1 MTNMITH
8 DRRLLLGSGAL
19 ALAWATG
26 CADPCIDDG
35 LGQQGDDGTNCPSLV
50 SDDATDGQDPSS
62 DSADETAEPP
72 DCGNG
77 FQDGDET
84 DVDCGGSCTEDCG
97 NGQGCEGDDDCQ
109 SNDCGAGMTC
119 EDPTSCEDGIVNG
132 DETDVDCGGGSCPPC
147 DDGEICEVASD
158 CSSQVCDDGMTCVS
172 PTCTDGVIN
181 GDETDVDCGGDSCPP
196 CENGEMCNE
205 GPDCESG
212 NCDGGTCTGPS
223 CRDGKLNGAETDVDC
238 GGGECPPCDD
248 GEDCLVNEDCDSQV
262 CDPKL
267 DVCLTPSC
275 TDGVQNGDETD
286 IDCGGA
292 CGATCDPGEGC
303 IDGMDCLSFGCDGGT
318 CNDFLTVSAAPSCSN
333 FAGAPVGLTAT
344 AMGGSGVYTYAWT
357 PDDGTLTAPDQAMT
371 DASPAS
377 FQSYMVT
384 VDDGFSSAQDSVVVV
399 NSQPFDLQN
408 NCTIISGDYGVS
420 SSGNPATI
428 TYDMGGTRGCETG
441 NNEFGLTLCETVVFE
456 NTRLRGVLEVEST
469 GEVPPDNDWLGLV
482 WGAQDNSHFY
492 SMIWKQSGQPGAG
505 FNPPLPCDTV
515 GGILVRRIEG
525 PDFASLTGADFFC
538 VEPSANS
545 TLLLD
550 PTATT
555 TAGWVLDQTYTVTI
569 DFTDT
574 GSTVTIVRDSDGVEL
589 ANFLVADTTY
599 TSGYFGSTTASQ
611 QGACVGPLFA
621 ECL

>member
-1 MTNMITH
+1 MTTH
-8 DRRLLLGSGAL
+8 DRRRILGCGAL
-19 ALAWATG
+19 ALAWTTG

-35 LGQQGDDGTNCPSLV
+35 LGQQGDDGTNCPSLD
-50 SDDATDGQDPSS
+50 SDDATNGSDPSE

-109 SNDCGAGMTC
+109 SNECGAGMTC

-132 DETDVDCGGGSCPPC
+132 DETDVDCGGGTCPPC
-147 DDGEICEVASD
+147 DDGEICEVGSD
-158 CSSQVCDDGMTCVS
+158 CVSQVCDDGMTCVS

-181 GDETDVDCGGDSCPP
+181 GDETDVDCGGGTCPP

-223 CRDGKLNGAETDVDC
+223 CRDGEQNGAETDVDC

-248 GEDCLVNEDCDSQV
+248 GESCEINEDCNSQV
-262 CDPKL
+262 CDPKI
-267 DVCLTPSC
+267 DVCLGRSC
-275 TDGVQNGDETD
+275 TDGVTNGDETD
-286 IDCGGA
+286 LDCGGA

-303 IDGMDCLSFGCDGGT
+303 EDGDDCLSHGCDQGGGT
-318 CNDFLTVSAAPSCSN
+318 ACNDFLAVEAEPSCSN
-333 FAGAPVGLTAT
+333 YAGVPVPLVATAT
-344 AMGGSGVYTYAWT
+344 GGTGVYTYAWT
-357 PDDGTLTAPDQAMT
+357 PDDGTLSAPDQAMT
-371 DASPAS
+371 DASPVG
-377 FQSYMVT
+377 FQSYQVT
-384 VDDGFSSAQDSVVVV
+384 VDDGFAMVQDSVVVV

-408 NCTIISGDYGVS
+408 NCTLYTADYGVS
-420 SSGNPATI
+420 SSGDPATI

-441 NNEFGLTLCETVVFE
+441 NNEFGLTLCETVEFQ
-456 NTRLRGVLEVEST
+456 NTRLRGVVEVEAT
-469 GEVPPDNDWLGLV
+469 GEIPPDNDWVGLV
-482 WGAQDNSHFY
+482 WGAQDSSHFY
-492 SMIWKQSGQPGAG
+492 SMIWKQSFQSGNN
-505 FNPPLPCDTV
+505 FNPPLPCDPP
-515 GGILVRRIEG
+515 GGITVRRIDA

-538 VEPSANS
+538 TPDTANS

-550 PTATT
+550 PAATT
-555 TAGWVLDQTYTVTI
+555 TEGWVLDESYSVTI

-574 GSTVTIVRDSDGVEL
+574 GSTVTVVRDSDAFQIASFV
-589 ANFLVADTTY
+589 VADTTY
-599 TSGYFGSTTASQ
+599 TAGYFGSTTASQ
-611 QGACVGPLFA
+611 VGACVGPLFA